1 MAKESSMSC
10 CNYIPRIFINS
21 TDILAVL
28 LTWQIAHSPPKIVAV
43 LALVDRR
50 KNYHLKLC
58 PSLVLVGESFELS
71 RDIHHLPLV
80 HPVDRLVVVVVDR
93 H

>member
-1 MAKESSMSC
+1 MSC
-10 CNYIPRIFINS
+10 CKFKVPRISINS
-21 TDILAVL
+21 TAMLAVL